1 MPIVIPKDIPAF
13 SILKKENIFVMP
25 KKRAESQDIR
35 PIEIAVVNL
44 MPTKIETETQLLRL
58 LANTPLQVNLTLI
71 KTATYKA
78 TNASENHME
87 RFYKTFDGVKD
98 VRFDGMIVT
107 GAPVENLDFK
117 EVAYWEELKR
127 IFDYADKMVTS
138 TIFICWGAQAAM
150 YHYYGIEK
158 KALPKK
164 LFGVFKNHATVA
176 YEPLLK
182 GLNDFFSIPHSR
194 YTEIDAAAVRADK
207 KLRVLAEGE
216 ESGIS
221 IVKSKD
227 DSKFFFFGHSEYD
240 RETLKNE
247 YLRDKAKGIKID
259 PPANYFIGGDI
270 NKINMS
276 WNSTGNLLFYNWLNH
291 YVYQVT
297 PYNLED
303 KSED

>member
-87 RFYKTFDGVKD
+87 RFYKTFDEVKD

-221 IVKSKD
+221 KVKAKD
-227 DSKFFFFGHSEYD
+227 DRKFLFLVHSENS
-240 RETLKNE
+240 RGTSKT
-247 YLRDKAKGIKID
+247 KHIK
-259 PPANYFIGGDI
+259 
-270 NKINMS
+270 
-276 WNSTGNLLFYNWLNH
+276 
-291 YVYQVT
+291 
-297 PYNLED
+297 
-303 KSED
+303 

>member
-13 SILKKENIFVMP
+13 SVLKKENIFVMP

-44 MPTKIETETQLLRL
+44 MPTKVETETQLLRL

-71 KTATYKA
+71 KTATYKS
-78 TNASENHME
+78 TNTSENHME
-87 RFYKTFDGVKD
+87 RFYKTFDEVKD
-98 VRFDGMIVT
+98 TRFDGMIVT
-107 GAPVENLDFK
+107 GAPVENLDVK
-117 EVAYWEELKR
+117 EVAYWAELKA
-127 IFDYADKMVTS
+127 IFDYADTMVTS
-138 TIFICWGAQAAM
+138 TIYICWGAQAAM

-158 KALPKK
+158 KPLPKK
-164 LFGVFKNHATVA
+164 LFGVFKNRASVA

-182 GLNDFFSIPHSR
+182 GLNDTFSIPHSR
-194 YTEIDAAAVRADK
+194 YTEIDSDAVRANK
-207 KLRVLAEGE
+207 KLRVLAEGAR
-216 ESGIS
+216 SGIS
-221 IVKSKD
+221 IVKSRD
-227 DSKFFFFGHSEYD
+227 DRKFFFFGHSEYD

-247 YLRDKAKGIKID
+247 YMRDKEKGLKID
-259 PPANYFIGGDI
+259 PPENYFIDGDVNRI
-270 NKINMS
+270 DMS

-303 KSED
+303 

>member
-13 SILKKENIFVMP
+13 SVLKKENIFVMP

-44 MPTKIETETQLLRL
+44 MPTKVETETQLLRL

-71 KTATYKA
+71 KTATYKS
-78 TNASENHME
+78 TNTSENHME
-87 RFYKTFDGVKD
+87 RFYKTFDEVKD
-98 VRFDGMIVT
+98 TRFDGMIVT

-117 EVAYWEELKR
+117 EVAYWEELKA
-127 IFDYADKMVTS
+127 IFDYADTMVTS
-138 TIFICWGAQAAM
+138 TIYICWGAQAAM

-158 KALPKK
+158 KPLPKK
-164 LFGVFKNHATVA
+164 LFGVFKNRASVA

-182 GLNDFFSIPHSR
+182 GLNDTFSIPHSR
-194 YTEIDAAAVRADK
+194 YTEIDADAVRANK

-216 ESGIS
+216 RSGIS
-221 IVKSKD
+221 IVKSRD
-227 DSKFFFFGHSEYD
+227 DRKFFFFGHSEYD

-247 YLRDKAKGIKID
+247 YMRDKEKGLKID
-259 PPANYFIGGDI
+259 PPENYFIDGDVNRI
-270 NKINMS
+270 DMS

-303 KSED
+303 

>member
-13 SILKKENIFVMP
+13 SVLKKENIFVMP

-44 MPTKIETETQLLRL
+44 MPTKVETETQLLRL

-71 KTATYKA
+71 KTATYKS
-78 TNASENHME
+78 TNTSENHME
-87 RFYKTFDGVKD
+87 RFYKTFDEVKD
-98 VRFDGMIVT
+98 TRFDGMIVT

-117 EVAYWEELKR
+117 EVAYWEELKA
-127 IFDYADKMVTS
+127 IFDYADTMVTS
-138 TIFICWGAQAAM
+138 TIYICWGAQAAM

-158 KALPKK
+158 KPLPQK
-164 LFGVFKNHATVA
+164 LFGVFKNRASVA

-182 GLNDFFSIPHSR
+182 GLNDTFSIPHSR
-194 YTEIDAAAVRADK
+194 YTEIDSDAVRANK
-207 KLRVLAEGE
+207 KLRVLAEGAR
-216 ESGIS
+216 SGIS
-221 IVKSKD
+221 IVKSRD
-227 DSKFFFFGHSEYD
+227 DRKFFFFGHSEYD

-247 YLRDKAKGIKID
+247 YMRDKEKGLKID
-259 PPANYFIGGDI
+259 PPENYFIDGDVNRI
-270 NKINMS
+270 DMS

-303 KSED
+303 

>member
-13 SILKKENIFVMP
+13 SVLKKENIFVMP

-44 MPTKIETETQLLRL
+44 MPTKVETETQLLRL

-71 KTATYKA
+71 KTATYKS
-78 TNASENHME
+78 TNTSENHME
-87 RFYKTFDGVKD
+87 RFYKTFDEVKD
-98 VRFDGMIVT
+98 TRFDGMIVT

-117 EVAYWEELKR
+117 EVAYWEELKA
-127 IFDYADKMVTS
+127 IFDYADTMVTS
-138 TIFICWGAQAAM
+138 TIYICWGAQAAM

-158 KALPKK
+158 KPLPQK
-164 LFGVFKNHATVA
+164 LFGVFKNRASVA

-182 GLNDFFSIPHSR
+182 GLNDTFSIPHSR
-194 YTEIDAAAVRADK
+194 YTEIDADAVRANK

-216 ESGIS
+216 RSGIS
-221 IVKSKD
+221 IVKSRD
-227 DSKFFFFGHSEYD
+227 DRKFFFFGHSEYD

-247 YLRDKAKGIKID
+247 YMRDKEKGLKID
-259 PPANYFIGGDI
+259 PPENYFIDGDVNRI
-270 NKINMS
+270 DMS

-303 KSED
+303 

>member
-13 SILKKENIFVMP
+13 SVLKKENIFVMP

-44 MPTKIETETQLLRL
+44 MPTKVETETQLLRL

-71 KTATYKA
+71 KTATYKS
-78 TNASENHME
+78 TNTSENHME
-87 RFYKTFDGVKD
+87 RFYKTFDEVKD
-98 VRFDGMIVT
+98 TRFDGMIVT

-117 EVAYWEELKR
+117 EVAYWEELKA
-127 IFDYADKMVTS
+127 IFDYADTMVTS
-138 TIFICWGAQAAM
+138 TIYICWGAQAAM

-158 KALPKK
+158 KPLPKK
-164 LFGVFKNHATVA
+164 LFGVFKNRASVA

-182 GLNDFFSIPHSR
+182 GLNDTFSIPHSR
-194 YTEIDAAAVRADK
+194 YTEIDSDAVRANK
-207 KLRVLAEGE
+207 KLRVLAEGAR
-216 ESGIS
+216 SGIS
-221 IVKSKD
+221 IVKSRD
-227 DSKFFFFGHSEYD
+227 DRKFFFFGHSEYD

-247 YLRDKAKGIKID
+247 YMRDKAKGLKID
-259 PPANYFIGGDI
+259 PPENYFIDGDVNRI
-270 NKINMS
+270 DMS

-303 KSED
+303 

>member
-13 SILKKENIFVMP
+13 SVLKKENIFVMP

-44 MPTKIETETQLLRL
+44 MPTKVETETQLLRL

-71 KTATYKA
+71 KTATYKS
-78 TNASENHME
+78 TNTSENHME
-87 RFYKTFDGVKD
+87 RFYKTFDEVKD
-98 VRFDGMIVT
+98 TRFDGMIVT

-117 EVAYWEELKR
+117 EVAYWEELKA
-127 IFDYADKMVTS
+127 IFDYADTMVTS
-138 TIFICWGAQAAM
+138 TIYICWGAQAAM

-158 KALPKK
+158 KPLPKK
-164 LFGVFKNHATVA
+164 LFGVFKNRASVA

-182 GLNDFFSIPHSR
+182 GLNDTFSIPHSR
-194 YTEIDAAAVRADK
+194 YTEIDSDAVRANK

-216 ESGIS
+216 RSGIS
-221 IVKSKD
+221 IVKSRD
-227 DSKFFFFGHSEYD
+227 DRKFFFFGHSEYD

-247 YLRDKAKGIKID
+247 YMRDKEKGLKID
-259 PPANYFIGGDI
+259 PPENYFIDGDVNRI
-270 NKINMS
+270 DMS

-303 KSED
+303 

>member
-13 SILKKENIFVMP
+13 SVLKKENIFVMP

-44 MPTKIETETQLLRL
+44 MPTKVETETQLLRL

-71 KTATYKA
+71 KTATYKS
-78 TNASENHME
+78 TNTSENHME
-87 RFYKTFDGVKD
+87 RFYKTFDEVKD
-98 VRFDGMIVT
+98 TRFDGMIVT

-117 EVAYWEELKR
+117 EVAYWEELKA
-127 IFDYADKMVTS
+127 IFDYADSMVTS
-138 TIFICWGAQAAM
+138 TIYICWGAQAAM

-158 KALPKK
+158 KPLPQK
-164 LFGVFKNHATVA
+164 LFGVFKNRASVA

-182 GLNDFFSIPHSR
+182 GLNDTFSIPHSR
-194 YTEIDAAAVRADK
+194 YTEIDADAVRANK

-216 ESGIS
+216 RSGIS
-221 IVKSKD
+221 IVKSRD
-227 DSKFFFFGHSEYD
+227 DRKFFFFGHSEYD

-247 YLRDKAKGIKID
+247 YMRDKEKGLKID
-259 PPANYFIGGDI
+259 PPENYFIDGDVNRI
-270 NKINMS
+270 DMS

-303 KSED
+303 

>member
-87 RFYKTFDGVKD
+87 RFYKTFDEVKD

-176 YEPLLK
+176 SEPLLK

>member
-13 SILKKENIFVMP
+13 SVLKKENIFVMP

-44 MPTKIETETQLLRL
+44 MPTKVETETQLLRL

-71 KTATYKA
+71 KTATYKS
-78 TNASENHME
+78 TNTSENHME
-87 RFYKTFDGVKD
+87 RFYKTFDEVKD
-98 VRFDGMIVT
+98 TRFDGMIVT

-117 EVAYWEELKR
+117 EVAYWEELKA
-127 IFDYADKMVTS
+127 IFDYADTMVTS
-138 TIFICWGAQAAM
+138 TIYICWGAQAAM

-158 KALPKK
+158 KPLPKK
-164 LFGVFKNHATVA
+164 LFGVFKNRASVA

-182 GLNDFFSIPHSR
+182 GLNDTFSIPHSR
-194 YTEIDAAAVRADK
+194 YTEIDSDAVRANK
-207 KLRVLAEGE
+207 KLRVLAEGAR
-216 ESGIS
+216 SGIS
-221 IVKSKD
+221 IVKSRD
-227 DSKFFFFGHSEYD
+227 DRKFFFFGHSEYD

-247 YLRDKAKGIKID
+247 YMRDKEKGLKID
-259 PPANYFIGGDI
+259 PPENYFIDGDVNRI
-270 NKINMS
+270 DMS

-303 KSED
+303 

>member
-1 MPIVIPKDIPAF
+1 M
-13 SILKKENIFVMP
+13 
-25 KKRAESQDIR
+25 
-35 PIEIAVVNL
+35 
-44 MPTKIETETQLLRL
+44 
-58 LANTPLQVNLTLI
+58 
-71 KTATYKA
+71 
-78 TNASENHME
+78 
-87 RFYKTFDGVKD
+87 
-98 VRFDGMIVT
+98 
-107 GAPVENLDFK
+107 
-117 EVAYWEELKR
+117 
-127 IFDYADKMVTS
+127 
-138 TIFICWGAQAAM
+138 
-150 YHYYGIEK
+150 
-158 KALPKK
+158 
-164 LFGVFKNHATVA
+164 
-176 YEPLLK
+176 
-182 GLNDFFSIPHSR
+182 
-194 YTEIDAAAVRADK
+194 
-207 KLRVLAEGE
+207 LAEGE

>member
-13 SILKKENIFVMP
+13 SVLKKENIFVMP

-44 MPTKIETETQLLRL
+44 MPTKVETETQLLRL

-71 KTATYKA
+71 KTATYKS
-78 TNASENHME
+78 TNTSENHME
-87 RFYKTFDGVKD
+87 RFYKTFDEVRD
-98 VRFDGMIVT
+98 TRFDGMIVT

-117 EVAYWEELKR
+117 EVAYWEELKA
-127 IFDYADKMVTS
+127 IFDYADSMVTS
-138 TIFICWGAQAAM
+138 TIYICWGAQAAM

-158 KALPKK
+158 KPLPKK
-164 LFGVFKNHATVA
+164 LFGVFKNRASVA

-182 GLNDFFSIPHSR
+182 GLNDTFSIPHSR
-194 YTEIDAAAVRADK
+194 YTEIDAEAVRANK

-216 ESGIS
+216 RSGIS
-221 IVKSKD
+221 IVKSRD
-227 DSKFFFFGHSEYD
+227 DRKFFFFGHSEYD

-247 YLRDKAKGIKID
+247 YMRDKEKGIKID
-259 PPANYFIGGDI
+259 PPENYFIDGDVNRI
-270 NKINMS
+270 DMS

-303 KSED
+303 

>member
-13 SILKKENIFVMP
+13 SVLKKENIFVMP
-25 KKRAESQDIR
+25 KKRAETQDIR

-44 MPTKIETETQLLRL
+44 MPTKVETETQLLRL

-71 KTATYKA
+71 KTATYKS
-78 TNASENHME
+78 TNTSEKHME
-87 RFYKTFDGVKD
+87 RFYKTFDEVRD
-98 VRFDGMIVT
+98 TRFDGMIVT

-117 EVAYWEELKR
+117 EVAYWEELKA
-127 IFDYADKMVTS
+127 IFDYADSMVTS
-138 TIFICWGAQAAM
+138 TIYICWGAQAAM

-158 KALPKK
+158 KPLPKK
-164 LFGVFKNHATVA
+164 LFGVFKNRASVA

-182 GLNDFFSIPHSR
+182 GLNDTFSIPHSR
-194 YTEIDAAAVRADK
+194 YTEIDSDAVRANK
-207 KLRVLAEGE
+207 KLRVLAEGAR
-216 ESGIS
+216 SGIS
-221 IVKSKD
+221 IIKSRD
-227 DSKFFFFGHSEYD
+227 DRKFFFFGHSEYD

-247 YLRDKAKGIKID
+247 YMRDKEKGLKID
-259 PPANYFIGGDI
+259 PPENYFIDGDVNRI
-270 NKINMS
+270 DMS

-303 KSED
+303 

>member
-13 SILKKENIFVMP
+13 SVLKKENIFVMP

-44 MPTKIETETQLLRL
+44 MPTKVETETQLLRL

-71 KTATYKA
+71 KTATYKS
-78 TNASENHME
+78 TNTSENHME
-87 RFYKTFDGVKD
+87 RFYKIFDEVRD
-98 VRFDGMIVT
+98 TRFDGMIVT

-117 EVAYWEELKR
+117 EVAYWEELKA
-127 IFDYADKMVTS
+127 IFDYADSMVTS
-138 TIFICWGAQAAM
+138 TIYICWGAQAAM

-158 KALPKK
+158 KPLPKK
-164 LFGVFKNHATVA
+164 LFGVFKNRASVA

-182 GLNDFFSIPHSR
+182 GLNDTFSIPHSR
-194 YTEIDAAAVRADK
+194 YTEIDSDAVRANK
-207 KLRVLAEGE
+207 KLRVLAEGAR
-216 ESGIS
+216 SGIS
-221 IVKSKD
+221 IVKSRD
-227 DSKFFFFGHSEYD
+227 DRKFFFFGHSEYD

-247 YLRDKAKGIKID
+247 YMRDKEKGLKID
-259 PPANYFIGGDI
+259 PPENYFIDGDVNRI
-270 NKINMS
+270 DMS

-303 KSED
+303 

>member
-13 SILKKENIFVMP
+13 SVLKKENIFVMP

-44 MPTKIETETQLLRL
+44 MPTKVETETQLLRL

-71 KTATYKA
+71 KTATYKS
-78 TNASENHME
+78 TNTSENHME
-87 RFYKTFDGVKD
+87 RFYKTFDEVKD
-98 VRFDGMIVT
+98 TRFDGMIVT

-117 EVAYWEELKR
+117 EVAYWEELKA
-127 IFDYADKMVTS
+127 IFDYADSMVTS
-138 TIFICWGAQAAM
+138 TIYICWGAQAAM

-158 KALPKK
+158 KPLPKK
-164 LFGVFKNHATVA
+164 LFGVFKNRASVA

-182 GLNDFFSIPHSR
+182 GLNDTFSIPHSR
-194 YTEIDAAAVRADK
+194 YTEIDADAVRANK

-216 ESGIS
+216 RSGIS
-221 IVKSKD
+221 IVKSRD
-227 DSKFFFFGHSEYD
+227 DRKFFFFGHSEYD

-247 YLRDKAKGIKID
+247 YMRDKEKGLKID
-259 PPANYFIGGDI
+259 PPENYFIDGDVNRI
-270 NKINMS
+270 DMS

-303 KSED
+303 

>member
-13 SILKKENIFVMP
+13 SVLKKENIFVMP

-44 MPTKIETETQLLRL
+44 MPTKVETETQLLRL

-71 KTATYKA
+71 KTATYKS
-78 TNASENHME
+78 TNTSEKHME
-87 RFYKTFDGVKD
+87 RFYKTFDEVRD
-98 VRFDGMIVT
+98 TRFDGMIVT

-117 EVAYWEELKR
+117 EVAYWEELKA
-127 IFDYADKMVTS
+127 IFDYADTMVTS
-138 TIFICWGAQAAM
+138 TIYICWGAQAAM

-158 KALPKK
+158 KPLPKK
-164 LFGVFKNHATVA
+164 LFGVFKNRASVA

-182 GLNDFFSIPHSR
+182 GLNDTFSIPHSR
-194 YTEIDAAAVRADK
+194 YTEIDSDAVRANK
-207 KLRVLAEGE
+207 KLRVLAEGAR
-216 ESGIS
+216 SGIS
-221 IVKSKD
+221 IVKSRD
-227 DSKFFFFGHSEYD
+227 DRKFFFFGHSEYD

-247 YLRDKAKGIKID
+247 YMRDKEKGLKID
-259 PPANYFIGGDI
+259 PPENYFIDGDVNRI
-270 NKINMS
+270 DMS

-303 KSED
+303 

>member
-13 SILKKENIFVMP
+13 SVLKKENIFVMP

-44 MPTKIETETQLLRL
+44 MPTKVETETQLLRL

-71 KTATYKA
+71 KTATYKS
-78 TNASENHME
+78 TNTSENHME
-87 RFYKTFDGVKD
+87 RFYKTFDEVKD
-98 VRFDGMIVT
+98 TRFDGMIVT

-117 EVAYWEELKR
+117 EVAYWEELKA
-127 IFDYADKMVTS
+127 IFDYADSMVTS
-138 TIFICWGAQAAM
+138 TIYICWGAQAAM

-158 KALPKK
+158 KPLPKK
-164 LFGVFKNHATVA
+164 LFGVFKNRASVA

-182 GLNDFFSIPHSR
+182 GLNDTFSIPHSR
-194 YTEIDAAAVRADK
+194 YTEIDSDAVRANK

-216 ESGIS
+216 RSGIS
-221 IVKSKD
+221 IVKSRD
-227 DSKFFFFGHSEYD
+227 DRKFFFFGHSEYD

-247 YLRDKAKGIKID
+247 YMRDKEKGLKID
-259 PPANYFIGGDI
+259 PPENYFIDGDVNRI
-270 NKINMS
+270 DMS

-303 KSED
+303 

>member
-87 RFYKTFDGVKD
+87 RFYKTFDEVKD

-164 LFGVFKNHATVA
+164 LFGVFTHHKVHFDPPD
-176 YEPLLK
+176 PLMR
-182 GLNDFFSIPHSR
+182 GISDEFHVCHSR
-194 YTEIDAAAVRADK
+194 HSTVRESDIRRDK
-207 KLRVLAEGE
+207 RLKILATSHRAGVAIASSTDHSQIFVL
-216 ESGIS
+216 
-221 IVKSKD
+221 
-227 DSKFFFFGHSEYD
+227 GHMEYD
-240 RETLKNE
+240 RDTLKKE
-247 YLRDKAKGIKID
+247 YERDLAKGLPIEK
-259 PPANYFIGGDI
+259 PFCYFADKECT
-270 NKINMS
+270 KINMNWS
-276 WNSTGNLLFYNWLNH
+276 STANLFYNNWLNF
-291 YVYQVT
+291 VYQTT
-297 PYNLED
+297 PYQFD
-303 KSED
+303 K

>member
-13 SILKKENIFVMP
+13 SVLKKENIFVMP

-44 MPTKIETETQLLRL
+44 MPTKVETETQLLRL

-71 KTATYKA
+71 KTATYKS
-78 TNASENHME
+78 TNTSEKHME
-87 RFYKTFDGVKD
+87 RFYKTFDEVRD
-98 VRFDGMIVT
+98 TRFDGMIVT

-117 EVAYWEELKR
+117 EVAYWEELKA
-127 IFDYADKMVTS
+127 IFDYADSMVTS
-138 TIFICWGAQAAM
+138 TIYICWGAQAAM

-158 KALPKK
+158 KPLPKK
-164 LFGVFKNHATVA
+164 LFGVFKNRASVA

-182 GLNDFFSIPHSR
+182 GLNDTFSIPHSR
-194 YTEIDAAAVRADK
+194 YTEIDADAVRANK

-216 ESGIS
+216 RSGIS
-221 IVKSKD
+221 IVKSRD
-227 DSKFFFFGHSEYD
+227 DRKFFFFGHSEYD

-247 YLRDKAKGIKID
+247 YMRDKEKGLKID
-259 PPANYFIGGDI
+259 PPENYFIDGDVNRI
-270 NKINMS
+270 DMS

-303 KSED
+303 

>member
-1 MPIVIPKDIPAF
+1 
-13 SILKKENIFVMP
+13 MP

-44 MPTKIETETQLLRL
+44 MPTKVETETQLLRL

-71 KTATYKA
+71 KTATYKS
-78 TNASENHME
+78 TNTSENHME
-87 RFYKTFDGVKD
+87 RFYKTFDEVKD
-98 VRFDGMIVT
+98 TRFDGMIVT

-117 EVAYWEELKR
+117 EVAYWEELKA
-127 IFDYADKMVTS
+127 IFDYADSMVTS
-138 TIFICWGAQAAM
+138 TIYICWGAQAAM

-158 KALPKK
+158 KPLPKK
-164 LFGVFKNHATVA
+164 LFGVFKNRASVA

-182 GLNDFFSIPHSR
+182 GLIDTFSIPHSR
-194 YTEIDAAAVRADK
+194 YTEIDSDAVRANK

-216 ESGIS
+216 RSGIS
-221 IVKSKD
+221 IVKSRD
-227 DSKFFFFGHSEYD
+227 DRKFFFFGHSEYD

-247 YLRDKAKGIKID
+247 YMRDKEKGLKID
-259 PPANYFIGGDI
+259 PPENYFIDGDVNRI
-270 NKINMS
+270 DMS

-303 KSED
+303 